1 VQRGEKSL
9 PDTFQKIA
17 NFRKE
22 HSYTGNRPHMP
33 DDDSTTRQIVIK
45 ALLAS
50 GFPFQTALAEVAQ
63 QVPHCK
69 LVAEEFPWRDD
80 TGTDRFLDLIV
91 VKYDI
96 IVTIECKKTQKEIFT
111 FLQSTAVL
119 EKDEMRS
126 RCLYLQQIPDATKRL
141 ELFCSEWQIK
151 PRSQESAFCVVS
163 TSDSGKDQ
171 RMLEKDAQFL
181 IRATDAFGR
190 YVKEKRKPELEWD
203 QVIVPLIVT
212 NAKLFVAKYNPGDVS
227 LETGQLP
234 KPPTPPQPDISP
246 IEWVRFRKA
255 FTSSEK
261 DRGHRTVFVVA
272 ANSLQKFLHNLETIS
287 SSPRQGK
294 VLVA

>member
-1 VQRGEKSL
+1 
-9 PDTFQKIA
+9 
-17 NFRKE
+17 
-22 HSYTGNRPHMP
+22 MP
-33 DDDSTTRQIVIK
+33 DEDSTTRKAVIS

-50 GFPFQTALAEVAQ
+50 GFPFQTAIAEVAQ
-63 QVPHCK
+63 QVPSCN

-91 VKYDI
+91 AKYDF

-126 RCLYLQQIPDATKRL
+126 RCLYLQQIPDVTKRL

-151 PRSQESAFCVVS
+151 PKSQESAFCVVS

-171 RMLEKDAQFL
+171 RMLEKDAQLL

-190 YVKEKRKPELEWD
+190 YVKEERKPQLEWD

-212 NAKLFVAKYNPGDVS
+212 NAKLFVAKYNPSDVS

-234 KPPTPPQPDISP
+234 IPPTPPQPDISP

-272 ANSLQKFLHNLETIS
+272 ANSLKKFLHDRETIS

-294 VLVA
+294 VPVV